1 MEFVAFLLK
10 AKLKTYATGG
20 EGNERDLEDGARE
33 MSYREGEF
41 FYRDRSFGF
50 TPFVGEEVV
59 WQNDRVVWAMNYYGM
74 VTDESV
80 PAGDIYHF
88 LQKALQQ
95 VSAER
100 PFRGPHEFREGDY
113 LYQDTSEGDIAQFSG
128 EETIFFQKT
137 QVYLLT
143 YHGGRV
149 G

>member
-1 MEFVAFLLK
+1 MEFVPFLLK

-33 MSYREGEF
+33 MSYREGDYV
-41 FYRDRSFGF
+41 YRDRYFGF
-50 TPFVGEEVV
+50 NPFVGEEVV
-59 WQNDRVVWAMNYYGM
+59 WRDNKVVWAMNYYGM
-74 VTDESV
+74 VIDESV
-80 PAGDIYHF
+80 PAGDIYRF

-113 LYQDTSEGDIAQFSG
+113 LYQDTSEGDVAQFSG
-128 EETIFFQKT
+128 EEAIFYKNT

-143 YHGGRV
+143 YHGGKV